1 MLRLVLFGRQG
12 AGKGTQAV
20 RMAEHYGAPHIS
32 TGDMLRAAVAEGSA
46 IGQKV
51 KAIIDAGQLVPDEL
65 MLEVIGE
72 RFAQSDVAEHGFLLD
87 GFPRTRPQAEAL
99 LSREDVDVAV
109 DLRVPEA
116 LVHKRLSARRVCQK
130 GHIFTA
136 TDPEAIDGVCPEDGT
151 LIVQRDDDTPEAI
164 AARLED
170 YLHKTVPAI
179 LLFEERGLLVEVDG
193 VGSPDEVFG
202 RMVVAVDAF
211 VAGG

>member
-20 RMAEHYGAPHIS
+20 RMSEHYGAPHIS
-32 TGDMLRAAVAEGSA
+32 TGDMLRAAVAEGTPV
-46 IGQKV
+46 GEKV
-51 KAIIDAGQLVPDEL
+51 KAIIDAGQLVPDDL
-65 MLEVIGE
+65 MLEIINE
-72 RFAQSDVAEHGFLLD
+72 RFDRPDVREHGFLLD

-99 LSREDVDVAV
+99 LAQQTVDVAV

-116 LVHKRLSARRVCQK
+116 LVHKRLSSRRVCQK

-136 TDPEAIDGVCPEDGT
+136 TDPEAIDGICPEDGT

-170 YLHKTVPAI
+170 YLQKTVPAI

-193 VGSPDEVFG
+193 IGSPDDVFD
-202 RMVVAVDAF
+202 RLVVAVDAF

>member
-1 MLRLVLFGRQG
+1 MRLILLGAPG
-12 AGKGTQAV
+12 AGKGTQAQFI
-20 RMAEHYGAPHIS
+20 REKYGIPQIS
-32 TGDMLRAAVAEGSA
+32 TGDMLRAAVAEGSP

-87 GFPRTRPQAEAL
+87 GFPRTRTQAEAL
-99 LSREDVDVAV
+99 LSREPVDVAV

-136 TDPEAIDGVCPEDGT
+136 TDPEAIDGICPEDGT
-151 LIVQRDDDTPEAI
+151 LIVQRDDDTPAAI

-170 YLHKTVPAI
+170 YLAKTVPAI
-179 LLFEERGLLVEVDG
+179 LLFQEKGLLVEVDG

-202 RMVVAVDAF
+202 RVTAAVDAF
-211 VAGG
+211 LGGA

>member
-1 MLRLVLFGRQG
+1 VLRLVLFGRQG

-32 TGDMLRAAVAEGSA
+32 TGDMLRAAVAEGSP
-46 IGQKV
+46 IGDKV

-72 RFAQSDVAEHGFLLD
+72 RFAQPDVAAHGFLLD
-87 GFPRTRPQAEAL
+87 GFPRTRPQGEAL
-99 LSREDVDVAV
+99 LAREPVDVAV

-136 TDPEAIDGVCPEDGT
+136 TDPEAIDGICPEDGT
-151 LIVQRDDDTPEAI
+151 LIVQRDDDTPAAI

-170 YLHKTVPAI
+170 YLAKTVPAI
-179 LLFEERGLLVEVDG
+179 LLFQEKGLLVEVDG

-202 RMVVAVDAF
+202 RVVAAVDAF
-211 VAGG
+211 LGGA

>member
-99 LSREDVDVAV
+99 LSREPVDVAV

-136 TDPEAIDGVCPEDGT
+136 TDPEAIDGICPEDGT
-151 LIVQRDDDTPEAI
+151 LIVQRDDDTPAAI

-170 YLHKTVPAI
+170 YLAKTVPAI
-179 LLFEERGLLVEVDG
+179 LLFQEKGLLVEVDG

-202 RMVVAVDAF
+202 RVTAAVDAF
-211 VAGG
+211 LGGA

>member
-32 TGDMLRAAVAEGSA
+32 TGDMLRAAVAEGSPM
-46 IGQKV
+46 GDKV

-72 RFAQSDVAEHGFLLD
+72 RFAQPDVAAHGFLLD

-99 LSREDVDVAV
+99 LARERVDVAV

-136 TDPEAIDGVCPEDGT
+136 TDPEAIDGICPEDGT
-151 LIVQRDDDTPEAI
+151 LIVQRDDDTPAAI

-170 YLHKTVPAI
+170 YLAKTVPAI
-179 LLFEERGLLVEVDG
+179 LLFQEKGLLVEVDG

-202 RMVVAVDAF
+202 RVVAAVDAF
-211 VAGG
+211 LGGA